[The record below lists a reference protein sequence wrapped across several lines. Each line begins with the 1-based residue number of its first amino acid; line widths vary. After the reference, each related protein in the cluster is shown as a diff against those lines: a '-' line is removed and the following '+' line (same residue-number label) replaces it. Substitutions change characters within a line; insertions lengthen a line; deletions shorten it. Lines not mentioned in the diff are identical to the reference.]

1 MIRRIINK
9 RQLFTGRNILSWK
22 LRLFHVLIAG
32 PYGLSCINMGRK
44 LVRDGE
50 IYYLCL
56 YPVVLFE
63 SMKYMSISQEKTRLC
78 LLAVAVSAW
87 FAVQAVGQDTA
98 SLLDTL
104 DMTLRESHKYI
115 DARRAKIAGLKAELA
130 RAATDAERYRLAGCL
145 REEYRSFD
153 IDSALYFANEK
164 MAAARRIGNASY
176 ISDARMNLAEMSG
189 VYGMYKE
196 ALDYI
201 DSVDKGVL
209 DVYQMEYYYHVYR
222 NIYGLMADNCSNAV
236 IKKRYLALTDSYRD
250 SILLVNSPGSFNYV
264 IVKAD
269 KDNVH
274 GRYDEAIKI
283 LKGAYS
289 KFDNIHGKALL
300 DYSLAMAYAG
310 KGDTANEKRHLIL
323 SAINDIRSGIREYTS
338 LRLLAVMLYKEGD
351 VDRAYAYMT
360 RCMDDAAACNSL
372 WRIYEVQKAFPI
384 INKVYH
390 HKLDRQRMVIFCSLV
405 FIILLTLFLAV
416 AILVIKKQMCK
427 VSAAR
432 RQAQEANVR
441 LKELNRELSES
452 SHIKEEYIAH
462 YIDQCSLYIDKM
474 DKYRKHLQKVAQKG
488 GAKELF
494 EEIRSKSFIDNE
506 LKDFYA
512 QFDDSFL
519 NLFPN
524 FVDDFNNL
532 LVPEQR
538 IRLKPSEKLNTEL
551 RIFAL
556 IRLGISSS
564 TKIANFLRYSVTTIY
579 NYRVRLRN
587 AAAGDREKFDDA
599 VMMIGRCDDGD

>member
-1 MIRRIINK
+1 
-9 RQLFTGRNILSWK
+9 
-22 LRLFHVLIAG
+22 
-32 PYGLSCINMGRK
+32 
-44 LVRDGE
+44 
-50 IYYLCL
+50 
-56 YPVVLFE
+56 
-63 SMKYMSISQEKTRLC
+63 MKYMSISHEKTRLC
-78 LLAVAVSAW
+78 LLAVVASAW

-104 DMTLRESHKYI
+104 DITLRESHKYI

-130 RAATDAERYRLAGCL
+130 RAATDAERYRLAGRL

-164 MAAARRIGNASY
+164 MAVARRIGNASY

-189 VYGMYKE
+189 VHGMYKE

-250 SILLVNSPGSFNYV
+250 SILLVNSPESFNYV

-274 GRYDEAIKI
+274 GRYNEAIKL
-283 LKGAYS
+283 LKDAYS

-323 SAINDIRSGIREYTS
+323 SAISDIRSGIREYTS
-338 LRLLAVMLYKEGD
+338 LRLLAVLLYKEGD

-372 WRIYEVQKAFPI
+372 WRIYEVQKAFPV

-390 HKLDRQRMVIFCSLV
+390 HKLDRQRRVIFCSLV

-416 AILVIKKQMCK
+416 AILVIKKQMRK

-494 EEIRSKSFIDNE
+494 DEIRSKSFIDNE

-538 IRLKPSEKLNTEL
+538 IRLKPGEKLNTEL

>member
-1 MIRRIINK
+1 
-9 RQLFTGRNILSWK
+9 
-22 LRLFHVLIAG
+22 
-32 PYGLSCINMGRK
+32 
-44 LVRDGE
+44 
-50 IYYLCL
+50 
-56 YPVVLFE
+56 
-63 SMKYMSISQEKTRLC
+63 MKYMSISQEKTRLC

-104 DMTLRESHKYI
+104 DITLRESHKYI

-130 RAATDAERYRLAGCL
+130 RAATDAERYRLTGRL

-390 HKLDRQRMVIFCSLV
+390 HKLDRQRRVIFCSLV

-416 AILVIKKQMCK
+416 AILVIKKQMRK

>member
-1 MIRRIINK
+1 
-9 RQLFTGRNILSWK
+9 
-22 LRLFHVLIAG
+22 
-32 PYGLSCINMGRK
+32 
-44 LVRDGE
+44 
-50 IYYLCL
+50 
-56 YPVVLFE
+56 
-63 SMKYMSISQEKTRLC
+63 MKYMSISQEKTRLC

-104 DMTLRESHKYI
+104 DITLRESHKYI

-130 RAATDAERYRLAGCL
+130 RAATDAERYRLTGRL

-372 WRIYEVQKAFPI
+372 WRIYEVQKVFPI

-390 HKLDRQRMVIFCSLV
+390 HKLDRQRRVIFCSLV

-416 AILVIKKQMCK
+416 AILVIKKQMRK

-494 EEIRSKSFIDNE
+494 DEIRSKSFIDNE

>member
-1 MIRRIINK
+1 MHN
-9 RQLFTGRNILSWK
+9 
-22 LRLFHVLIAG
+22 
-32 PYGLSCINMGRK
+32 
-44 LVRDGE
+44 GE
-50 IYYLCL
+50 IHYLCL

-63 SMKYMSISQEKTRLC
+63 SMKYMSISHEKTRLC
-78 LLAVAVSAW
+78 LLAVVASAW

-104 DMTLRESHKYI
+104 DITLRESQRYI
-115 DARRAKIAGLKAELA
+115 NARRAKITRLKAELA
-130 RAATDAERYRLAGCL
+130 RADDDEVRYRLTGRL

-164 MAAARRIGNASY
+164 MAVARRIGNASY

-189 VYGMYKE
+189 VHGMYKE

-250 SILLVNSPGSFNYV
+250 SILLVNNPESFNYV

-274 GRYDEAIKI
+274 GRYNEAIKL
-283 LKGAYS
+283 LKDSYS
-289 KFDNIHGKALL
+289 KFDNIHSKALL

-323 SAINDIRSGIREYTS
+323 SAISDIRSGIREYTS
-338 LRLLAVMLYKEGD
+338 LRLLAVLLYKEGD

-372 WRIYEVQKAFPI
+372 WRIYEVQKAFPV

-390 HKLDRQRMVIFCSLV
+390 HKLDRQRRIIFCSLV

-416 AILVIKKQMCK
+416 AILVIKKQMRK

-538 IRLKPSEKLNTEL
+538 IRLKPGEKLNTEL

-579 NYRVRLRN
+579 NYRVKLRN

>member
-1 MIRRIINK
+1 
-9 RQLFTGRNILSWK
+9 
-22 LRLFHVLIAG
+22 
-32 PYGLSCINMGRK
+32 
-44 LVRDGE
+44 
-50 IYYLCL
+50 
-56 YPVVLFE
+56 
-63 SMKYMSISQEKTRLC
+63 MKYMSISQEKTRLC

-519 NLFPN
+519 NLFTN

>member
-1 MIRRIINK
+1 
-9 RQLFTGRNILSWK
+9 
-22 LRLFHVLIAG
+22 
-32 PYGLSCINMGRK
+32 
-44 LVRDGE
+44 
-50 IYYLCL
+50 
-56 YPVVLFE
+56 
-63 SMKYMSISQEKTRLC
+63 MKYMSISQEKTRLC

-87 FAVQAVGQDTA
+87 FAVQAVGQDTV

-104 DMTLRESHKYI
+104 DITLRESHKYI

-130 RAATDAERYRLAGCL
+130 RAATDAERYRLTGRL

-236 IKKRYLALTDSYRD
+236 IKKRYLTLTDSYRD

-494 EEIRSKSFIDNE
+494 DEIRSKSFIDNE

-538 IRLKPSEKLNTEL
+538 IRLKPGEKLNTEL

>member
-1 MIRRIINK
+1 
-9 RQLFTGRNILSWK
+9 
-22 LRLFHVLIAG
+22 
-32 PYGLSCINMGRK
+32 
-44 LVRDGE
+44 
-50 IYYLCL
+50 
-56 YPVVLFE
+56 
-63 SMKYMSISQEKTRLC
+63 MKYMSISQEKTRLC

-104 DMTLRESHKYI
+104 DITLRESHKYI

-176 ISDARMNLAEMSG
+176 ISDARMNLAEVSG

-222 NIYGLMADNCSNAV
+222 NIYGLMADNCSNGV

-416 AILVIKKQMCK
+416 AILVIKKQMRK

-538 IRLKPSEKLNTEL
+538 IRLKPGEKLNTEL

-556 IRLGISSS
+556 VRLGISSS

-579 NYRVRLRN
+579 NYRVKLRN
-587 AAAGDREKFDDA
+587 AAAGDRDKFDDD
-599 VMMIGRCDDGD
+599 VMMIGRCEDGD

>member
-1 MIRRIINK
+1 MHN
-9 RQLFTGRNILSWK
+9 
-22 LRLFHVLIAG
+22 
-32 PYGLSCINMGRK
+32 
-44 LVRDGE
+44 GE
-50 IYYLCL
+50 IHYLCL

-63 SMKYMSISQEKTRLC
+63 SMKYMSISHEKTRLC
-78 LLAVAVSAW
+78 LLAVVASAW

-104 DMTLRESHKYI
+104 DITLRESQRYI
-115 DARRAKIAGLKAELA
+115 NARRAKITRLKAELA
-130 RAATDAERYRLAGCL
+130 RADDDEVRYRLTGRL

-164 MAAARRIGNASY
+164 MAVARRIGNASY

-189 VYGMYKE
+189 VHGMYKE

-250 SILLVNSPGSFNYV
+250 SILLVNNPESFNYV

-274 GRYDEAIKI
+274 GRYNEAIKL
-283 LKGAYS
+283 LKDSYS
-289 KFDNIHGKALL
+289 KFDNIHSKALL

-323 SAINDIRSGIREYTS
+323 SAISDIRSGIREYTS

-372 WRIYEVQKAFPI
+372 WRIYEVQKAFPV

-390 HKLDRQRMVIFCSLV
+390 HKLDRQRRIIFCSLV

-416 AILVIKKQMCK
+416 AILVIKKQMRK

-441 LKELNRELSES
+441 LRELNRELSES

-538 IRLKPSEKLNTEL
+538 IRLKPGEKLNTEL

-579 NYRVRLRN
+579 NYRVKLRN

>member
-1 MIRRIINK
+1 
-9 RQLFTGRNILSWK
+9 
-22 LRLFHVLIAG
+22 
-32 PYGLSCINMGRK
+32 
-44 LVRDGE
+44 
-50 IYYLCL
+50 
-56 YPVVLFE
+56 
-63 SMKYMSISQEKTRLC
+63 MKYMSISQEKTRLC

-104 DMTLRESHKYI
+104 DITLRESHKYI

-130 RAATDAERYRLAGCL
+130 RAATDAERYRLTGRL

-236 IKKRYLALTDSYRD
+236 IKKRYLTLTDSYRD
-250 SILLVNSPGSFNYV
+250 SILLVNSPWSFNYV
-264 IVKAD
+264 IVKAG

-372 WRIYEVQKAFPI
+372 WRIYEVQKVFPI

-390 HKLDRQRMVIFCSLV
+390 HKLDRQRRVIFCSLV

-416 AILVIKKQMCK
+416 AILVIKKQMRK

-494 EEIRSKSFIDNE
+494 DEIRSKSFIDNE

-538 IRLKPSEKLNTEL
+538 IRLKPGEKLNTEL

>member
-1 MIRRIINK
+1 M
-9 RQLFTGRNILSWK
+9 
-22 LRLFHVLIAG
+22 
-32 PYGLSCINMGRK
+32 SCINMGRK
-44 LVRDGE
+44 LVHDGE
-50 IYYLCL
+50 FYYLCL

-104 DMTLRESHKYI
+104 DITLRESHKYI

-416 AILVIKKQMCK
+416 AILVIKKQMRK

>member
-1 MIRRIINK
+1 M
-9 RQLFTGRNILSWK
+9 
-22 LRLFHVLIAG
+22 
-32 PYGLSCINMGRK
+32 SCINMGRK
-44 LVRDGE
+44 LVHDGE
-50 IYYLCL
+50 FYYLCL

-104 DMTLRESHKYI
+104 DITLRESHKYI

-130 RAATDAERYRLAGCL
+130 RAATDAERYRLTGRL

-236 IKKRYLALTDSYRD
+236 IKKRYLTLTDSYRD

-390 HKLDRQRMVIFCSLV
+390 HKLDRQRRVIFCSLV

-416 AILVIKKQMCK
+416 AILVIKKQMRK

-538 IRLKPSEKLNTEL
+538 IRLKPGEKLNTEL

-587 AAAGDREKFDDA
+587 AAASDREKFDDA

>member
-1 MIRRIINK
+1 
-9 RQLFTGRNILSWK
+9 
-22 LRLFHVLIAG
+22 
-32 PYGLSCINMGRK
+32 
-44 LVRDGE
+44 
-50 IYYLCL
+50 
-56 YPVVLFE
+56 
-63 SMKYMSISQEKTRLC
+63 MKYMSISQEKTRLC

-201 DSVDKGVL
+201 DSVGKGVL

-416 AILVIKKQMCK
+416 AILVIKKQMRK

>member
-1 MIRRIINK
+1 
-9 RQLFTGRNILSWK
+9 
-22 LRLFHVLIAG
+22 
-32 PYGLSCINMGRK
+32 
-44 LVRDGE
+44 
-50 IYYLCL
+50 
-56 YPVVLFE
+56 
-63 SMKYMSISQEKTRLC
+63 MKYMSISQEKTRLC

-104 DMTLRESHKYI
+104 DITLREGHKYI

-130 RAATDAERYRLAGCL
+130 RAATDAERYRLTGRL

-372 WRIYEVQKAFPI
+372 WRIYEVQKVFPI

-416 AILVIKKQMCK
+416 AILVIKKQMRK

-538 IRLKPSEKLNTEL
+538 IRLKPGEKLNTEL

>member
-1 MIRRIINK
+1 
-9 RQLFTGRNILSWK
+9 
-22 LRLFHVLIAG
+22 
-32 PYGLSCINMGRK
+32 
-44 LVRDGE
+44 
-50 IYYLCL
+50 
-56 YPVVLFE
+56 
-63 SMKYMSISQEKTRLC
+63 MKYMSISHEKTRLC
-78 LLAVAVSAW
+78 LLAVVASAW

-104 DMTLRESHKYI
+104 DITLRESHKYI

-130 RAATDAERYRLAGCL
+130 RAATDAERYRLAGRL

-250 SILLVNSPGSFNYV
+250 SILLVNNPGSFNYV

-274 GRYDEAIKI
+274 GRYNEAIKL
-283 LKGAYS
+283 LKDSYS

-323 SAINDIRSGIREYTS
+323 SAISDIRSGIREYTS
-338 LRLLAVMLYKEGD
+338 LRLLAVLLYKEGD

-372 WRIYEVQKAFPI
+372 WRIYEVQKAFPV

-390 HKLDRQRMVIFCSLV
+390 HKLDRQRRIIFCSLV

-416 AILVIKKQMCK
+416 AILVIKKQMRK

-441 LKELNRELSES
+441 LRELNRELSES

-538 IRLKPSEKLNTEL
+538 IRLKPGEKLNTEL

-579 NYRVRLRN
+579 NYRVKLRN

>member
-1 MIRRIINK
+1 
-9 RQLFTGRNILSWK
+9 
-22 LRLFHVLIAG
+22 
-32 PYGLSCINMGRK
+32 
-44 LVRDGE
+44 
-50 IYYLCL
+50 
-56 YPVVLFE
+56 
-63 SMKYMSISQEKTRLC
+63 MKYMSISQEKTRLC

-104 DMTLRESHKYI
+104 DITLRESHKYI

-130 RAATDAERYRLAGCL
+130 RAATDAERYRLTGRL

-416 AILVIKKQMCK
+416 AILVIKKQMRK

-494 EEIRSKSFIDNE
+494 DEIRSKSFIDNE

-538 IRLKPSEKLNTEL
+538 IRLKPGEKLNTEL

>member
-1 MIRRIINK
+1 
-9 RQLFTGRNILSWK
+9 
-22 LRLFHVLIAG
+22 
-32 PYGLSCINMGRK
+32 
-44 LVRDGE
+44 
-50 IYYLCL
+50 
-56 YPVVLFE
+56 
-63 SMKYMSISQEKTRLC
+63 MKYMSISQEKTRLC

-104 DMTLRESHKYI
+104 DITLREGHKYI

-130 RAATDAERYRLAGCL
+130 RAATDAERYCLTGRL

-372 WRIYEVQKAFPI
+372 WRIYEVQKVFPI

-390 HKLDRQRMVIFCSLV
+390 HKLDRQRRVIFCSLV

-416 AILVIKKQMCK
+416 AILVIKKQMRK

-494 EEIRSKSFIDNE
+494 DEIRSKSFIDNE

-538 IRLKPSEKLNTEL
+538 IRLKPGEKLNTEL

>member
-1 MIRRIINK
+1 
-9 RQLFTGRNILSWK
+9 
-22 LRLFHVLIAG
+22 
-32 PYGLSCINMGRK
+32 
-44 LVRDGE
+44 
-50 IYYLCL
+50 
-56 YPVVLFE
+56 
-63 SMKYMSISQEKTRLC
+63 MKYMSISQEKTRLC

-104 DMTLRESHKYI
+104 DITLREGHKYI

-130 RAATDAERYRLAGCL
+130 RAATDAERYRLTGRL

-416 AILVIKKQMCK
+416 AILVIKKQMRK

>member
-1 MIRRIINK
+1 
-9 RQLFTGRNILSWK
+9 
-22 LRLFHVLIAG
+22 
-32 PYGLSCINMGRK
+32 
-44 LVRDGE
+44 
-50 IYYLCL
+50 
-56 YPVVLFE
+56 
-63 SMKYMSISQEKTRLC
+63 MKYMSISQEKTRLC

-98 SLLDTL
+98 TLLDTL

-176 ISDARMNLAEMSG
+176 ISDARMNLAETSG

-416 AILVIKKQMCK
+416 AILVIKKQMRK

>member
-1 MIRRIINK
+1 
-9 RQLFTGRNILSWK
+9 
-22 LRLFHVLIAG
+22 
-32 PYGLSCINMGRK
+32 
-44 LVRDGE
+44 
-50 IYYLCL
+50 
-56 YPVVLFE
+56 
-63 SMKYMSISQEKTRLC
+63 MKYMSISQEKTRLC

-104 DMTLRESHKYI
+104 DITLRESHKYI

-130 RAATDAERYRLAGCL
+130 RAATDAERYRLTGRL

-372 WRIYEVQKAFPI
+372 WRIYEVQKVFPI

-390 HKLDRQRMVIFCSLV
+390 HKLDRQRRVIFCSLV

-416 AILVIKKQMCK
+416 AILVIKKQMRK

>member
-1 MIRRIINK
+1 MCV
-9 RQLFTGRNILSWK
+9 TGKFIT
-22 LRLFHVLIAG
+22 FA
-32 PYGLSCINMGRK
+32 Y
-44 LVRDGE
+44 
-50 IYYLCL
+50 

-63 SMKYMSISQEKTRLC
+63 SMKYMSISHEKTRLC
-78 LLAVAVSAW
+78 LLAVVASAW

-104 DMTLRESHKYI
+104 DLTLRESQRYI
-115 DARRAKIAGLKAELA
+115 NARRAKITRLKAELA
-130 RAATDAERYRLAGCL
+130 RADDDEVRYRLTGRL
-145 REEYRSFD
+145 REEYRSLD
-153 IDSALYFANEK
+153 IDSALYFAHEK
-164 MAAARRIGNASY
+164 MAVARRIGNASY
-176 ISDARMNLAEMSG
+176 ISDARMNLAEMNG

-250 SILLVNSPGSFNYV
+250 SILLVNSPESFNYV

-274 GRYDEAIKI
+274 GRYNEAIKL
-283 LKGAYS
+283 LKDAYS

-323 SAINDIRSGIREYTS
+323 SAISDIRSGIREYTS
-338 LRLLAVMLYKEGD
+338 LRLLAVLLYKEGD

-372 WRIYEVQKAFPI
+372 WRIYEVQKAFPV

-390 HKLDRQRMVIFCSLV
+390 HKLDRQRRVIFCSLV

-416 AILVIKKQMCK
+416 AILVIKKQMRK

-494 EEIRSKSFIDNE
+494 DEIRSKSFIDNE

-538 IRLKPSEKLNTEL
+538 IRLKPGEKLNTEL

>member
-1 MIRRIINK
+1 
-9 RQLFTGRNILSWK
+9 
-22 LRLFHVLIAG
+22 
-32 PYGLSCINMGRK
+32 
-44 LVRDGE
+44 
-50 IYYLCL
+50 
-56 YPVVLFE
+56 
-63 SMKYMSISQEKTRLC
+63 MKYMSISQEKTRLC

-104 DMTLRESHKYI
+104 DITLRESHKYI

-130 RAATDAERYRLAGCL
+130 RAATDAERYRLTGRL

-176 ISDARMNLAEMSG
+176 ISDARMNLAEVSG

-416 AILVIKKQMCK
+416 AILVIKKQMRK

-538 IRLKPSEKLNTEL
+538 IRLKPGEKLNTEL

>member
-1 MIRRIINK
+1 M
-9 RQLFTGRNILSWK
+9 
-22 LRLFHVLIAG
+22 
-32 PYGLSCINMGRK
+32 
-44 LVRDGE
+44 
-50 IYYLCL
+50 
-56 YPVVLFE
+56 
-63 SMKYMSISQEKTRLC
+63 
-78 LLAVAVSAW
+78 
-87 FAVQAVGQDTA
+87 QAVGQDTA

-104 DMTLRESHKYI
+104 DITLRESHKYI

-130 RAATDAERYRLAGCL
+130 RAATDAERYRLTGRL

-390 HKLDRQRMVIFCSLV
+390 HKLDRQRRVIFCSLV

-416 AILVIKKQMCK
+416 AILVIKKQMRK

>member
-1 MIRRIINK
+1 
-9 RQLFTGRNILSWK
+9 
-22 LRLFHVLIAG
+22 
-32 PYGLSCINMGRK
+32 
-44 LVRDGE
+44 
-50 IYYLCL
+50 
-56 YPVVLFE
+56 
-63 SMKYMSISQEKTRLC
+63 MKYMSISQEKTRLC

-176 ISDARMNLAEMSG
+176 ISDARMNLAETSG

-250 SILLVNSPGSFNYV
+250 SILLVNSPGWFNYV

-416 AILVIKKQMCK
+416 AILVIKKQMRK

-538 IRLKPSEKLNTEL
+538 IRLKPGEKLNTEL

>member
-1 MIRRIINK
+1 
-9 RQLFTGRNILSWK
+9 
-22 LRLFHVLIAG
+22 
-32 PYGLSCINMGRK
+32 
-44 LVRDGE
+44 
-50 IYYLCL
+50 
-56 YPVVLFE
+56 
-63 SMKYMSISQEKTRLC
+63 MKYMSISHEKTRLC
-78 LLAVAVSAW
+78 LLAVVASAW

-104 DMTLRESHKYI
+104 DITLRESHKYI

-130 RAATDAERYRLAGCL
+130 HAATDAERYRLAGRL
-145 REEYRSFD
+145 REEYHSFD

-164 MAAARRIGNASY
+164 MAVARRIGNASY

-274 GRYDEAIKI
+274 GRYNEAIKL
-283 LKGAYS
+283 LKDAYS

-323 SAINDIRSGIREYTS
+323 SAISDIRSGIREYTS
-338 LRLLAVMLYKEGD
+338 LRLLAVLLYKEGD

-372 WRIYEVQKAFPI
+372 WRIYEVQKAFPV

-390 HKLDRQRMVIFCSLV
+390 HKLDRQRRIIFCSLV

-416 AILVIKKQMCK
+416 AILVIKKQMRK

-441 LKELNRELSES
+441 LRELNRELSES

-538 IRLKPSEKLNTEL
+538 IRLKPGEKLNTEL

-579 NYRVRLRN
+579 NYRVKLRN

>member
-1 MIRRIINK
+1 
-9 RQLFTGRNILSWK
+9 
-22 LRLFHVLIAG
+22 
-32 PYGLSCINMGRK
+32 
-44 LVRDGE
+44 
-50 IYYLCL
+50 
-56 YPVVLFE
+56 
-63 SMKYMSISQEKTRLC
+63 MKYMSISQEKTRLC

-104 DMTLRESHKYI
+104 DITLRESHKYI

-130 RAATDAERYRLAGCL
+130 RAATDAERYRLTGRL

-416 AILVIKKQMCK
+416 AILVIKKQMRK

-538 IRLKPSEKLNTEL
+538 IRLKPGEKLNTEL

>member
-1 MIRRIINK
+1 
-9 RQLFTGRNILSWK
+9 
-22 LRLFHVLIAG
+22 
-32 PYGLSCINMGRK
+32 
-44 LVRDGE
+44 
-50 IYYLCL
+50 
-56 YPVVLFE
+56 
-63 SMKYMSISQEKTRLC
+63 MKYMSISQEKTRLC

-104 DMTLRESHKYI
+104 DITLRESHKYI

-130 RAATDAERYRLAGCL
+130 RAATDAERYRLTGRL

-390 HKLDRQRMVIFCSLV
+390 HKLDRQRRVIFCSLV

-416 AILVIKKQMCK
+416 AILVIKKQMRK

-494 EEIRSKSFIDNE
+494 DEIRSKSFIDNE

-512 QFDDSFL
+512 HFDDSFL
-519 NLFPN
+519 KLFPN
-524 FVDDFNNL
+524 FVDDFNSL

-538 IRLKPSEKLNTEL
+538 IRLKPGEKLNTEL

-564 TKIANFLRYSVTTIY
+564 TKIASFLRYSVTTIY
-579 NYRVRLRN
+579 NYRVKLRN

-599 VMMIGRCDDGD
+599 VMKIGLSDDDN

>member
-1 MIRRIINK
+1 
-9 RQLFTGRNILSWK
+9 
-22 LRLFHVLIAG
+22 
-32 PYGLSCINMGRK
+32 
-44 LVRDGE
+44 
-50 IYYLCL
+50 
-56 YPVVLFE
+56 
-63 SMKYMSISQEKTRLC
+63 MKYMSISQEKTRLC

-176 ISDARMNLAEMSG
+176 ISDARMNLAETSG

-384 INKVYH
+384 LNMVYH
-390 HKLDRQRMVIFCSLV
+390 HQLDRQRMVSFCSLV

-416 AILVIKKQMCK
+416 AILVIKKQMRK

>member
-1 MIRRIINK
+1 
-9 RQLFTGRNILSWK
+9 
-22 LRLFHVLIAG
+22 
-32 PYGLSCINMGRK
+32 
-44 LVRDGE
+44 
-50 IYYLCL
+50 
-56 YPVVLFE
+56 
-63 SMKYMSISQEKTRLC
+63 MKYMSISQEKTRLC

-176 ISDARMNLAEMSG
+176 ISDARMNLAETSG

-416 AILVIKKQMCK
+416 AILVIKKQMRK

-599 VMMIGRCDDGD
+599 VMMIGRGDDGD

>member
-1 MIRRIINK
+1 M
-9 RQLFTGRNILSWK
+9 
-22 LRLFHVLIAG
+22 
-32 PYGLSCINMGRK
+32 
-44 LVRDGE
+44 D
-50 IYYLCL
+50 
-56 YPVVLFE
+56 
-63 SMKYMSISQEKTRLC
+63 
-78 LLAVAVSAW
+78 
-87 FAVQAVGQDTA
+87 
-98 SLLDTL
+98 
-104 DMTLRESHKYI
+104 
-115 DARRAKIAGLKAELA
+115 
-130 RAATDAERYRLAGCL
+130 
-145 REEYRSFD
+145 
-153 IDSALYFANEK
+153 
-164 MAAARRIGNASY
+164 
-176 ISDARMNLAEMSG
+176 
-189 VYGMYKE
+189 KE

-416 AILVIKKQMCK
+416 AILVIKKQMRK

>member
-1 MIRRIINK
+1 
-9 RQLFTGRNILSWK
+9 
-22 LRLFHVLIAG
+22 
-32 PYGLSCINMGRK
+32 
-44 LVRDGE
+44 
-50 IYYLCL
+50 
-56 YPVVLFE
+56 
-63 SMKYMSISQEKTRLC
+63 MKYMSISQEKTRLC

-130 RAATDAERYRLAGCL
+130 RAATDAERYRLTGRL

-176 ISDARMNLAEMSG
+176 ISDARMNLAETSG

-390 HKLDRQRMVIFCSLV
+390 HKLDRQRRVIFCSLV

-416 AILVIKKQMCK
+416 AILVIKKQMRK

-538 IRLKPSEKLNTEL
+538 IRLKPGEKLNTEL

>member
-1 MIRRIINK
+1 
-9 RQLFTGRNILSWK
+9 
-22 LRLFHVLIAG
+22 
-32 PYGLSCINMGRK
+32 
-44 LVRDGE
+44 
-50 IYYLCL
+50 
-56 YPVVLFE
+56 
-63 SMKYMSISQEKTRLC
+63 MKYMSISQEKTRLC

-87 FAVQAVGQDTA
+87 FAVQAVGQDTV

-104 DMTLRESHKYI
+104 DITLRESHKYI

-130 RAATDAERYRLAGCL
+130 RAATDAERYRLTGRL

-289 KFDNIHGKALL
+289 KFDNIHCKALL

-416 AILVIKKQMCK
+416 AILVIKKQMRK

-494 EEIRSKSFIDNE
+494 DEIRSKSFIDNE

-538 IRLKPSEKLNTEL
+538 IRLKPGEKLNTEL

>member
-1 MIRRIINK
+1 
-9 RQLFTGRNILSWK
+9 
-22 LRLFHVLIAG
+22 
-32 PYGLSCINMGRK
+32 
-44 LVRDGE
+44 
-50 IYYLCL
+50 
-56 YPVVLFE
+56 
-63 SMKYMSISQEKTRLC
+63 MKYMSISQEKTRLC

-104 DMTLRESHKYI
+104 DITLRESHKYI

-416 AILVIKKQMCK
+416 AILVIKKQMRK